1 MRYMIR
7 EKFFRVYL
15 RSTWPKTGNTSM
27 TRA

>member
-1 MRYMIR
+1 MRYMIC

-27 TRA
+27 TRV